1 MAREGGKKKGYYRS
15 CQLVRLLIL
24 YISFLILC
32 VGGKLCYVV
41 MFHPYNNNNNNN
53 NNNMA
58 IIEFVGVAVWET
70 EMSVLVF

>member
-1 MAREGGKKKGYYRS
+1 
-15 CQLVRLLIL
+15 
-24 YISFLILC
+24 

-41 MFHPYNNNNNNN
+41 MFHPYNNNNNNNN